1 MRHGQTWCMTLA
13 RFEDFV
19 ARVGFVGFVSFVSFV
34 SFVKW
39 FTQKRV
45 WADEALS

>member
-1 MRHGQTWCMTLA
+1 MTCVGLV
-13 RFEDFV
+13 DFV

-34 SFVKW
+34 GFVKW

-45 WADEALS
+45 WADHAL